1 MQNQPT
7 KNKTT
12 NGEYKS
18 TKETN
23 WIKDPTHQQIQRQN
37 DVSNNVTIR
46 GTQNTNTQ
54 NPEPIIIQ

>member
-1 MQNQPT
+1 MQNQPP

-12 NGEYKS
+12 NGEYKN

-23 WIKDPTHQQIQRQN
+23 RIKHPTHQKIQRQN

>member
-54 NPEPIIIQ
+54 NP

>member
-1 MQNQPT
+1 MQNQPP

-12 NGEYKS
+12 NGEYKN

-23 WIKDPTHQQIQRQN
+23 RIKHPTHQKIQRQN

-54 NPEPIIIQ
+54 NP